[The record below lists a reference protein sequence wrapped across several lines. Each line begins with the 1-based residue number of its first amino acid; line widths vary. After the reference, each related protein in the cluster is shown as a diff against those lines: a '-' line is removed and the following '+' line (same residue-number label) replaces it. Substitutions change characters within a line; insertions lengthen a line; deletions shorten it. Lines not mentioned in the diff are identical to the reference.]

1 VIRVVP
7 FASPWQP
14 FARFEC
20 VWLVLIALSLWLAGC
35 GPKPD
40 NSHVQLPP
48 PVQSTTLGPGDV
60 FTMQIVGEKEL
71 PEEYQV
77 ASDGTVDLPYI
88 DRLNVEGLEPQ
99 QIQALITKRLVEA
112 EIYQHPSVVVRVEEY
127 NSKRV
132 TVLGQVQKPGSFP
145 LTPGLTLVQA
155 VSLAGGLNSIANRD
169 KVKLTRKTKEGS
181 RTVVLSFQAITDGRS
196 PDIPL
201 QAGDSIFV
209 HERVF

>member
-1 VIRVVP
+1 VIPVVSWAIRLLFLRP
-7 FASPWQP
+7 
-14 FARFEC
+14 
-20 VWLVLIALSLWLAGC
+20 VWFVLTALMLIAVGC

-40 NSHVQLPP
+40 NSHVNLPP
-48 PVQSTTLGPGDV
+48 PVQSTSVGPGDI
-60 FTMQIVGEKEL
+60 FTMEIVGEKEL
-71 PEEYQV
+71 PQEYQV
-77 ASDGTVDLPYI
+77 ASDGSVDLPYLE
-88 DRLNVEGLEPQ
+88 RLTVEGLEPQ
-99 QIQALITKRLVEA
+99 QIQALVTERLVAA
-112 EIYQHPSVVVRVEEY
+112 EIYQNPSVVVRVEEY

-169 KVKLTRKTKEGS
+169 KVKLTRKTAEGS
-181 RTVVLSFQAITDGRS
+181 QTVVLSFQAITDGRS

-201 QAGDSIFV
+201 QAGDSIYV